1 MSPSAQLTLEQLKE
15 IIEHKKMT
23 DQGAGEVQEHV
34 DGEEVLDPYNNSPE
48 LSTVVNTINN
58 KFDHECLGEVVRLLN
73 AHPIHQLTDDWVP
86 GYKYSIPGRPI
97 KKFRAHQVWA
107 IWFIVRRWVWDAD
120 MPGALVADEMGLGKT
135 FTSVAV
141 AMICKLLTERVVIGL
156 PLTIVWG
163 NTLAERL
170 NMVQNNFPGIIGKE
184 RERYPLWRHNA
195 VPCCL
200 IEIQKTPQQGHAVLI
215 SALKCILVVT
225 MPGDA
230 ETFKSVIDEM
240 TYATNFKPLNLL
252 HAEDANLT
260 YEDLNTSLD
269 EPENRSNIHR
279 VPCDTS
285 TSRAKPW
292 SNG

>member
-1 MSPSAQLTLEQLKE
+1 
-15 IIEHKKMT
+15 
-23 DQGAGEVQEHV
+23 
-34 DGEEVLDPYNNSPE
+34 
-48 LSTVVNTINN
+48 
-58 KFDHECLGEVVRLLN
+58 
-73 AHPIHQLTDDWVP
+73 
-86 GYKYSIPGRPI
+86 
-97 KKFRAHQVWA
+97 
-107 IWFIVRRWVWDAD
+107 
-120 MPGALVADEMGLGKT
+120 MGLGKT

-215 SALKCILVVT
+215 SALKCILVVR
-225 MPGDA
+225 MPRDA
-230 ETFKSVIDEM
+230 ETFKIVIDEM

-279 VPCDTS
+279 VPCS
-285 TSRAKPW
+285 V
-292 SNG
+292 SNGSSFVPDRFYRSAWQRPYPIINRRFFKRTITLWLQILIREFSVWYIKYVASYGASFGRLRFWISSNLSKR